1 MNNQH
6 SSISLIEKTSKKLL
20 PIYQELLRKI
30 SAVEKKRLFNK
41 QGDNNAESSDEESA
55 GEKSEGKPKR
65 AGSKKL
71 KQDQSK
77 TNVLRDRP
85 FECDLRHIL
94 GFLNQ
99 TEWIQNLNIGNIM
112 QITPMKLEDLSQLYR
127 NEDILNR
134 ESFLEVI
141 SFLIVGYFCAST
153 EIRFIIQLK
162 DEIPK
167 FHNFQIEKMQSH
179 SEFWHTIS
187 LDVACSFL
195 PSDCPLLNHILLS
208 Y

>member
-1 MNNQH
+1 LNNQH

-41 QGDNNAESSDEESA
+41 QAENNADSSDEESA
-55 GEKSEGKPKR
+55 GEKSEGKGRKI
-65 AGSKKL
+65 KKQKL
-71 KQDQSK
+71 DPTKAA
-77 TNVLRDRP
+77 VVRDKP

-112 QITPMKLEDLSQLYR
+112 QITPIKLEDLNQLYR
-127 NEDILNR
+127 NEDILTR
-134 ESFLEVI
+134 ESFLDVI

-167 FHNFQIEKMQSH
+167 FPNFQLEKMQ
-179 SEFWHTIS
+179 
-187 LDVACSFL
+187 
-195 PSDCPLLNHILLS
+195 
-208 Y
+208 

>member
-30 SAVEKKRLFNK
+30 SVVEKKRLFNK
-41 QGDNNAESSDEESA
+41 QADNNAESSNDESE
-55 GEKSEGKPKR
+55 GEKSEGKAKR
-65 AGSKKL
+65 GGSKK
-71 KQDQSK
+71 SK
-77 TNVLRDRP
+77 LDPTKAAVVRDKP
-85 FECDLRHIL
+85 FDCDLRHIL

-112 QITPMKLEDLSQLYR
+112 QITPLKLEDLNRLFR
-127 NEDILNR
+127 NEEILCR
-134 ESFLEVI
+134 ESFLDVI

-167 FHNFQIEKMQSH
+167 FPNFQLDKMQAQ